1 MEYRNV
7 IFLQPLPTFFIS
19 DFETAS
25 IRAVNWKMSTR
36 KWECT
41 KQGNFLKQDIV
52 LILHGDETYIG
63 KFYPENHFF
72 IPSGAES
79 AQKATRDE
87 KVIWGVKFPDIGWVK
102 PCNITIITTLTTYL
116 TAAIIWE
123 IFRTFWFW
131 GKWQLEPGVWHDEEV
146 VNYINKVA
154 LFFSIWGLLDP

>member
-1 MEYRNV
+1 MPINKVLLIFFKTTWFCRAERSKLNWTIRNV
-7 IFLQPLPTFFIS
+7 GIGLCS
-19 DFETAS
+19 
-25 IRAVNWKMSTR
+25 RRR
-36 KWECT
+36 KCS
-41 KQGNFLKQDIV
+41 IV

-102 PCNITIITTLTTYL
+102 PCNITIITTLTTL
-116 TAAIIWE
+116 LNCGNNMGNISN
-123 IFRTFWFW
+123 FFWFW

-146 VNYINKVA
+146 VN
-154 LFFSIWGLLDP
+154 